1 MNRYPVL
8 IAIDDYNALYDYSAF
23 EYRNQPY
30 VFLILASLHP
40 CIYFIHSVHAR
51 KLYLASLFRCFDEA
65 DYSPAQD
72 RPYEPTRLHTPREP
86 MGEVAEEQ
94 MTGDGRVCTFKNT
107 LRNGLVIAA
116 LEKRYDHMVWE
127 IVIIMIMNRF
137 NLKMW

>member
-1 MNRYPVL
+1 MIIMHCMIILPLNIATNRTYFSL
-8 IAIDDYNALYDYSAF
+8 LHHCIIA
-23 EYRNQPY
+23 
-30 VFLILASLHP
+30 
-40 CIYFIHSVHAR
+40 SVHAR

-72 RPYEPTRLHTPREP
+72 RPYEPTRLHIPREP

-116 LEKRYDHMVWE
+116 LEKRYDHMVC
-127 IVIIMIMNRF
+127 VVFIIFIILILFFFFIISCNE
-137 NLKMW
+137 